1 MIAVRCI
8 SCQMVFVTE
17 ARTPHTRIKCPGCG
31 DVHELGA
38 LTSSTAGESMII
50 SQVALKQMLKSPSGP
65 ESTSSHQRPEPVILC
80 PGCKV
85 RLYISLKKYGG
96 KRVSCPECGRAIDV
110 PKATGKRAVAEE
122 PEAPENPAEN

>member
-17 ARTPHTRIKCPGCG
+17 ARITRTRVKCPGCG
-31 DVHELGA
+31 DIHELGS
-38 LTSSTAGESMII
+38 LTTSTAGESLVI
-50 SQVALKQMLKSPSGP
+50 SPAALKQMLKSPSGP
-65 ESTSSHQRPEPVILC
+65 EAASSHQRPEPVILC

-96 KRVSCPECGRAIDV
+96 KRVNWPIL
-110 PKATGKRAVAEE
+110 
-122 PEAPENPAEN
+122 